1 MKTCGEC
8 GSEFDERYI
17 FCPDDGA
24 LLVEPQLAAA
34 THETIAQPAPPPISE
49 TPAAPPVLVCT
60 ACLSEYPPTF
70 HVGGLRVCPLDEAPL
85 LLPAEMIGA
94 ARKAEEQLKNKQAPP
109 KTKQTPSVFGRTE
122 QSVDRETEPQPAVRP
137 QSLAASTA
145 STSTAASATAAT
157 STAAASAAVT
167 STAATSMAATSAPDS
182 APASTS
188 AGVEGPPNAEDPTP
202 ASVPASAVDE
212 SLVAEEPMPLEEDR
226 PSLSAYEELLE
237 SLVTNQKEPRSFSI
251 AGAVTAL
258 LIVVA
263 ALAAVAT
270 IVGALHR
277 RPSANV
283 STSVRKGEQ
292 LATTVTAIAGKEAS
306 VFVPTPDAALNYTEV
321 VPATPKDVAPSVQ
334 KEQIDQRAQK
344 ETDQRAQKEQIDQRA
359 QKEKDQRA
367 QKEKEARPSSEKVDR
382 RHRADSVPHNDT
394 RDERKSGIPVV
405 RIEPGPRPEP
415 RISPAAPRTEP
426 VARAPR
432 TESATLHR
440 SVTPQPELPSVS
452 SLRSH
457 LVRSEASERS
467 EERRVGERV

>member
-85 LLPAEMIGA
+85 LLPAEMIEA

-167 STAATSMAATSAPDS
+167 STPATAPAVTSPAATSMAATSAPDS

-188 AGVEGPPNAEDPTP
+188 AGVEGPPNAEEPTP

-226 PSLSAYEELLE
+226 PSLSAYEELL
-237 SLVTNQKEPRSFSI
+237 
-251 AGAVTAL
+251 
-258 LIVVA
+258 
-263 ALAAVAT
+263 
-270 IVGALHR
+270 
-277 RPSANV
+277 
-283 STSVRKGEQ
+283 
-292 LATTVTAIAGKEAS
+292 
-306 VFVPTPDAALNYTEV
+306 
-321 VPATPKDVAPSVQ
+321 
-334 KEQIDQRAQK
+334 
-344 ETDQRAQKEQIDQRA
+344 
-359 QKEKDQRA
+359 
-367 QKEKEARPSSEKVDR
+367 
-382 RHRADSVPHNDT
+382 
-394 RDERKSGIPVV
+394 
-405 RIEPGPRPEP
+405 
-415 RISPAAPRTEP
+415 
-426 VARAPR
+426 
-432 TESATLHR
+432 
-440 SVTPQPELPSVS
+440 
-452 SLRSH
+452 
-457 LVRSEASERS
+457 
-467 EERRVGERV
+467 